1 MTIMTKTI
9 YLFGLF
15 LILQSCNSTKLIPLD
30 KRALLDQS
38 NLTSINGR
46 YDNNSDDTLKYQ
58 RTTIWAHLK
67 PFYNDTN
74 LNKTAYQQ
82 IPNSY
87 IKIEIIDKN
96 KIQFNRYDSETLKES
111 KVFPFKVK
119 DGVILIKSGRNKRM
133 EGIPLLFFR
142 QHSETLN
149 LALDKNYNLSLSF
162 DGSASGGVF
171 IIIFGTPIKGTHTFV
186 KK

>member
-1 MTIMTKTI
+1 MKII
-9 YLFGLF
+9 YFFGLF
-15 LILQSCNSTKLIPLD
+15 LILQSCNSTKLIPQE
-30 KRALLDQS
+30 KRVLLERT
-38 NLTSINGR
+38 NLTGINGR
-46 YDNNSDDTLKYQ
+46 YENNSNDTIEHQ

-74 LNKTAYQQ
+74 LNKTAYQK

-87 IKIEIIDKN
+87 IKIEIIYKN
-96 KIQFNRYDSETLKES
+96 KIQFSRYDNETLKES

-119 DGVILIKSGRNKRM
+119 DGVILIKSVHNKRM

-149 LALDKNYNLSLSF
+149 IAFDKNSNLMLSY
-162 DGSASGGVF
+162 DGSASGGIF
-171 IIIFGTPIKGTHTFV
+171 IIIFGTPIKGTHTFL

>member
-1 MTIMTKTI
+1 MKII

-15 LILQSCNSTKLIPLD
+15 LILQSCNSTKLIPQD
-30 KRALLDQS
+30 NRVFLDQS

-46 YDNNSDDTLKYQ
+46 YDNNSNDAIEHQ
-58 RTTIWAHLK
+58 RTTIWSHLK

-74 LNKTAYQQ
+74 LNKTAYQK

-87 IKIEIIDKN
+87 IKIEVIDKN
-96 KIQFNRYDSETLKES
+96 KIQFSRYENETLKEF

-119 DGVILIKSGRNKRM
+119 DGVVLIKSGRNKRM

-149 LALDKNYNLSLSF
+149 IALEKNSNLILSY
-162 DGSASGGVF
+162 DGSASGGIF
-171 IIIFGTPIKGTHTFV
+171 IIIFGTPIKGTHTFL